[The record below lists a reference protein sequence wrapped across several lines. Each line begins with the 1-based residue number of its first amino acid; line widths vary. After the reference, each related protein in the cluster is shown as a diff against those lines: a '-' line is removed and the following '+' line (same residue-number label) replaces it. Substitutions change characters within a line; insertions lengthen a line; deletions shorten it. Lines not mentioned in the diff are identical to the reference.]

1 MRVEYWLQVGKVKP
15 ENLVF
20 IDEMGISLSLD
31 RTHARA
37 PQGQRAY
44 DNKPYNP
51 GERVSVIG
59 ALALKGF
66 LDCMTLEGTTNSNVF
81 QVFVEKILVK
91 CLWTGAVVVMDNL
104 SAHKA
109 AIIESLI
116 TQAGAKLIYLSP
128 YSPDFNPIENC
139 WSKLKAYLRSVA
151 ARCRDSVETA
161 LVDAIDSL
169 TLNDIENWFTHCCYC
184 TTPS

>member
-1 MRVEYWLQVGKVKP
+1 
-15 ENLVF
+15 
-20 IDEMGISLSLD
+20 
-31 RTHARA
+31 
-37 PQGQRAY
+37 
-44 DNKPYNP
+44 
-51 GERVSVIG
+51 
-59 ALALKGF
+59 
-66 LDCMTLEGTTNSNVF
+66 MTLEGTTNNNVF

-91 CLWTGAVVVMDNL
+91 CLWPGAVVVMDNL

-184 TTPS
+184 TKRS